1 MTITIEKT
9 SWQDAQAELRDIR
22 TRVFIDEQ
30 RVPEALEWDGEDEQS
45 SHFLARNSSGQAVG
59 CIRLMP
65 SGQLSRLSVLEPFRN
80 QGIGSALLATAE
92 EEARNAG
99 MAEIFLHAQTH
110 ATSFYESAGFVV
122 NGGIFMEADIP
133 HRQMYK
139 EIAAEIH

>member
-1 MTITIEKT
+1 MTISIEQT
-9 SWQDAQAELRDIR
+9 TWQANEAALRDIR

-30 RVPEALEWDGEDEQS
+30 RVPESLEWDGEDEHS
-45 SHFLARNSSGQAVG
+45 THFLARSSDGQPVG

-65 SGQLSRLSVLEPFRN
+65 SGQLSRLSVLEPWRN
-80 QGIGSALLATAE
+80 QGIGSALLSAAE
-92 EEARNAG
+92 EQARNTG

-110 ATSFYESAGFVV
+110 ATSFYESAGFIV

-139 EIAAEIH
+139 QIAPESH

>member
-1 MTITIEKT
+1 MTIAIEKT
-9 SWQDAQAELRDIR
+9 SWQDAEQELREIR
-22 TRVFIDEQ
+22 TRLFIDEQ
-30 RVPEALEWDGEDEQS
+30 RVPETLEWDGEDAQS
-45 SHFLARNSSGQAVG
+45 THFLARSSDGTAVG

-65 SGQLSRLSVLEPFRN
+65 SGQLSRLSVLEPYRN

-92 EEARNAG
+92 EEARVAG
-99 MAEIFLHAQTH
+99 MTEVFLHAQTH

-139 EIAAEIH
+139 EVAAETH

>member
-1 MTITIEKT
+1 MTISIEKT
-9 SWQDAQAELRDIR
+9 SWQEAEQELRDIR
-22 TRVFIDEQ
+22 TQVFINEQ
-30 RVPEALEWDGEDEQS
+30 RVPEDLEWDGEDAES
-45 SHFLARNSSGQAVG
+45 THFLARNSDGTAVG

-80 QGIGSALLATAE
+80 QGIGSALLSSAE
-92 EEARNAG
+92 EEAHAAG

-133 HRQMYK
+133 HRQMFK
-139 EIAAEIH
+139 EIATETH